1 MEQFITEVGLT
12 SVSEPNETNHLKET
26 VEMLMNGVNQVLLVD
41 YDIDDEDEESSWIYF
56 GVGGP
61 A

>member
-12 SVSEPNETNHLKET
+12 SVSEPNETTHLLKET
-26 VEMLMNGVNQVLLVD
+26 VEMLMDGVNQVLYVD
-41 YDIDDEDEESSWIYF
+41 EDDEDEELSWIYF

>member
-26 VEMLMNGVNQVLLVD
+26 VDMLMNGVNQVLFVD
-41 YDIDDEDEESSWIYF
+41 FDEDEDEESSWIYF

>member
-12 SVSEPNETNHLKET
+12 SVSEPNETNHLLKET
-26 VEMLMNGVNQVLLVD
+26 VDMLMDGVNQVLFID
-41 YDIDDEDEESSWIYF
+41 YDDEDEESSWIYF

>member
-26 VEMLMNGVNQVLLVD
+26 VDMLMDGVNQVLFID
-41 YDIDDEDEESSWIYF
+41 YDDEDEESSWIYF

>member
-1 MEQFITEVGLT
+1 MEQFITEVGPT
-12 SVSEPNETNHLKET
+12 SVSEPKET
-26 VEMLMNGVNQVLLVD
+26 LNVLLDSVLEVRD
-41 YDIDDEDEESSWIYF
+41 ALQIMNQDDDEIDWIFF

>member
-12 SVSEPNETNHLKET
+12 SVSEPKEA
-26 VEMLMNGVNQVLLVD
+26 MRVLSDSILEGLND
-41 YDIDDEDEESSWIYF
+41 TLQILDQDDDESYWIFF